1 MWDGGWHV
9 RYDGEL
15 EVHHPAI
22 PPTRHA
28 EFYRFQAR
36 NRVWLARRNLPVP
49 VGVAY
54 VLSWVVIG
62 GCGSAAAQ
70 AWVETLRGY
79 RLGLTSDAGARRPI
93 SWRTVWRMA
102 RAGHPPIV

>member
-1 MWDGGWHV
+1 M
-9 RYDGEL
+9 
-15 EVHHPAI
+15 
-22 PPTRHA
+22 
-28 EFYRFQAR
+28 
-36 NRVWLARRNLPVP
+36 P
-49 VGVAY
+49 VGIAY
-54 VLSWVVIG
+54 VLSWLVIG
-62 GCGSAAAQ
+62 ALRLRGRE